1 MSDARSGRV
10 QAAMARH
17 GVGALCLATPH
28 LAAFASGARRVRVAG
43 SGGTVPWVVVRAG
56 APSATIFT
64 TDPDGA
70 PPGMAREAVRPL
82 AWDRDRQLAAIAD
95 LVRDAPGAVACDVLT
110 PALRDALAGRAL
122 VDAAPVL
129 ADAATPRSAAEVA
142 AVAAALAAARV
153 ALRAAATAV
162 VPDGLAA
169 DVWVRSAGTMAEHG
183 AGFPLHE
190 GRVRRAGRDVHPD
203 ERFVSG
209 DLVQLE
215 LGLWLGEHAG
225 VAAGTV
231 GCDVDVSASRHH
243 WDEALC
249 ALASTCR
256 AGVSTRA
263 LRETAVRVGAEA
275 TGLLCHGLGCGIEA
289 PLVDL
294 DDESDVTLRS
304 GTVLVLAPIVAG
316 FRATRALLVT
326 DRAHRWLEPAP

>member
-1 MSDARSGRV
+1 VSDARYGRV

-43 SGGTVPWVVVRAG
+43 SGGTLPWVVVRAG
-56 APSATIFT
+56 APSAAIFT

-70 PPGMAREAVRPL
+70 PSGMPRAAVRPL
-82 AWDRDRQLAAIAD
+82 AWDRDRQLAAVAD
-95 LVRDAPGAVACDVLT
+95 LVREVPGAVACDVLT

-129 ADAATPRSAAEVA
+129 AEAVAPRSDAEVA
-142 AVAAALAAARV
+142 AVVVALAAARA

-162 VPDGLAA
+162 VPDGVAA
-169 DVWVRSAGTMAEHG
+169 DVWARCADTMAEHG

-190 GRVRRAGRDVHPD
+190 GRVRRAGRDVLPD
-203 ERFVSG
+203 ERFVRG
-209 DLVQLE
+209 DVVQLE
-215 LGLWLGEHAG
+215 FGLWLREHAG
-225 VAAGTV
+225 IAAGTV
-231 GCDVDVSASRHH
+231 GCDVDLSASRRR

-256 AGVSTRA
+256 DGASTRA
-263 LRETAVRVGAEA
+263 LREAAARAGADA
-275 TGLLCHGLGCGIEA
+275 SGLLVHGLGVGIEP

-294 DDESDVTLRS
+294 DDGADVSLRA
-304 GTVLVLAPIVAG
+304 GTILVLAPVVAG

-326 DRAHRWLEPAP
+326 ERAHRWLEPAP

>member
-1 MSDARSGRV
+1 VSAARDGRV

-28 LAAFASGARRVRVAG
+28 LATFASGARRVRVAG

-56 APSATIFT
+56 VPSATIFT

-70 PPGMAREAVRPL
+70 PPGMPRAAVRPL
-82 AWDRDRQLAAIAD
+82 GWDRDRQLAAIAD
-95 LVRDAPGAVACDVLT
+95 LVRDVPGAVACDVLT

-129 ADAATPRSAAEVA
+129 ADAAAPRSAAEVA
-142 AVAAALAAARV
+142 AVVAALAAARA

-169 DVWVRSAGTMAEHG
+169 DVWARSAGTVAEQR

-190 GRVRRAGRDVHPD
+190 GLVRRAGRDVRAD
-203 ERFVSG
+203 ERFARG
-209 DLVQLE
+209 DVVQLE
-215 LGLWLGEHAG
+215 FGLWLGEHAG

-231 GCDVDVSASRHH
+231 GCDVDLSASRRQ

-256 AGVSTRA
+256 DGASTRA
-263 LRETAVRVGAEA
+263 LRETAARASIDASGVLV
-275 TGLLCHGLGCGIEA
+275 HGLGVGVEP

-294 DDESDVTLRS
+294 DDDADVMLRA
-304 GTVLVLAPIVAG
+304 GTVLVLAPVVAG
-316 FRATRALLVT
+316 FRATRTLLVT
-326 DRAHRWLEPAP
+326 ERVHRWLEPAP